1 MSVGHTTTVEVA
13 VGTGFALLVGLAA
26 ASRGPRGDLEPT
38 LADALDAVGDSE
50 GETWLNL
57 LGVALDAGPPYG
69 SAQLLDALRTIEG
82 VELRRHLLGRFA
94 WSWCTLAGID
104 DIESAAAGNRSAS
117 RRLLE
122 HPRYYGGHATA
133 SLGTLLPLD
142 AEETRARLVWAVEAA
157 HGVAGRSEDQLAA
170 AAAAADAALSELP
183 PLTAIERLTSGYRY
197 VPEIEAER
205 VVLIPH
211 LEPALPLVLAQH
223 RSVRLIAYLA
233 EPDRGAQERLT
244 VLGKALSDPKRVEIL
259 ALVGRGVGRAGDL
272 VEASGLTRS
281 TVHHHLSLLRAAGLV
296 ALEGNARAYTYVPRR
311 DAPTEVS
318 ELVAALIGP
327 KEDQ

>member
-1 MSVGHTTTVEVA
+1 MSIGQTTPVEVA
-13 VGTGFALLVGLAA
+13 AGTGLSLLVGLSA
-26 ASRGPRGDLEPT
+26 ASRGPRDDLEPA
-38 LADALDAVGDSE
+38 LADALDAVGDGE

-57 LGVALDAGPPYG
+57 LGVALDAGTPYG
-69 SAQLLDALRTIEG
+69 SQQLLDALRTIDG

-104 DIESAAAGNRSAS
+104 DIESAAAGNRSTS

-142 AEETRARLVWAVEAA
+142 AEETRARLVRAVEAA
-157 HGVAGRSEDQLAA
+157 HGLGGSSKEQLT
-170 AAAAADAALSELP
+170 AAAAADAALSEVP
-183 PLTAIERLTSGYRY
+183 PLTAIERLTGGYRY
-197 VPEIEAER
+197 VPEVEAER

-223 RSVRLIAYLA
+223 RSARLIAYLR
-233 EPDRGAQERLT
+233 ERDRGAGEQLT
-244 VLGKALSDPKRVEIL
+244 VLGKAFADPKRVEIL

-272 VEASGLTRS
+272 VDASGLTRS

-311 DAPTEVS
+311 DAPTEVA
-318 ELVAALIGP
+318 ELVAALLGP